1 MRGHRKEKILRIGG
15 LCAGLIAAV
24 LLLGA
29 YSPPV
34 MDWLTVGGD
43 EIGEAYRNTKI
54 HQFRETIPDS
64 PPRLPREAYVG
75 VDQARVYTIGD
86 SFFWMRLG
94 YHDFPTQLQLDL
106 GEPVVHLGHRDKV
119 NPVRAMKYAAADTD
133 RKRVLVLSTVE
144 RYIRETF
151 DEPYELH
158 PVVRS
163 GARAN
168 RVSYTTRAR
177 LLRRW
182 MFLELEKRLQYLL
195 EYNHL
200 SFFLASQWATFSY
213 NSFGAVDEW
222 AGLVADGDVFI
233 AESTSRTS
241 PRGVFSPVSQEEV
254 ERIATHISE
263 VREELLTTYHTDLVV
278 MLIPNKITL
287 HHEHAEHAYNELI
300 PRLTRALR
308 VRGVPCVD
316 LYKAYQK
323 ADTPLYYR
331 SDPHWNEAGRRI
343 AFQKLIPVLRERLS
357 EPALADSTIRAGQAR
372 PEWTPFS
379 SSRGDPAGSDGARL
393 SQDGR
398 SGRLSPTRPR
408 VPSRFP
414 ARAGGLQPAPPVEER
429 GRREQHPDV
438 ASPCAK
444 GGSTRDAEGVPCN
457 H

>member
-1 MRGHRKEKILRIGG
+1 MRGHRKENILRIGG

-29 YSPPV
+29 YSPTL
-34 MDWLTVGGD
+34 MDLLTVGDD

-54 HQFRETIPDS
+54 HQFRDPIPAS

-75 VDQARVYTIGD
+75 VNQARVYTIGD

-119 NPVRAMKYAAADTD
+119 NPVQAMQYAAADSD

-151 DEPYELH
+151 DEPYDLH
-158 PVVRS
+158 PVAQR
-163 GARAN
+163 GDTAN
-168 RVSYTTRAR
+168 RVSYTTQAI

-200 SFFLASQWATFSY
+200 SFLLASQWATASY
-213 NSFGAVDEW
+213 NLCGTVDKW
-222 AGLVADGDVFI
+222 AGLSANNEVFI

-241 PRGVFSPVSQEEV
+241 PRGVFTPVSEE
-254 ERIATHISE
+254 EIEQIATNISR
-263 VREELLTTYHTDLVV
+263 VREELLATYHTDLVV
-278 MLIPNKITL
+278 MFIPNKITL
-287 HHEHAEHAYNELI
+287 HLEHVDLAYNELL

-308 VRGVPCVD
+308 VRGVPAVD
-316 LYKAYQK
+316 LYGAYQ
-323 ADTPLYYR
+323 AAETPLYYR

-343 AFQKLIPVLRERLS
+343 ALQALIPVLRERLDES
-357 EPALADSTIRAGQAR
+357 SSSDGGVRAEQAR
-372 PEWTPFS
+372 SDIAPS
-379 SSRGDPAGSDGARL
+379 SL
-393 SQDGR
+393 H
-398 SGRLSPTRPR
+398 
-408 VPSRFP
+408 
-414 ARAGGLQPAPPVEER
+414 GG
-429 GRREQHPDV
+429 
-438 ASPCAK
+438 
-444 GGSTRDAEGVPCN
+444 
-457 H
+457 